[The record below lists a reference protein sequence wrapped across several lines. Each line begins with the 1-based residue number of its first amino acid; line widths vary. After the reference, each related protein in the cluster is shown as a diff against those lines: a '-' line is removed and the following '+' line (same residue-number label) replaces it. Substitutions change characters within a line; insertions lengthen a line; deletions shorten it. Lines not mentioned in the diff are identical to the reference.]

1 MSSMRKTLIA
11 ALLLTACQQETAK
24 MTQDTPRQTEAP
36 AQTVTSAQAT
46 SPQSD
51 IPERQI
57 GGAAAPMQAVQLMEY
72 AIRMPQ
78 TLTAGKQS
86 FHVVN
91 SGKELHSFEIEGNGV
106 HARLPSELSAGG
118 ESHYSIDLSPGT
130 YTVYCPVKDHK
141 QRGMTTTIT
150 VR

>member
-11 ALLLTACQQETAK
+11 ALLLTACQQETAR

-57 GGAAAPMQAVQLMEY
+57 GGAAAPMQAVQLIEY
-72 AIRMPQ
+72 SIRMPQ

-91 SGKELHSFEIEGNGV
+91 NGKELHSFEIEGNGV
-106 HARLPSELSAGG
+106 HSRLPTDLSAGS
-118 ESHYSIDLSPGT
+118 ESHLDVDLKPGT
-130 YTVYCPVKDHK
+130 YTVYCPIKGHK
-141 QRGMTTTIT
+141 ERGMTTTIT
-150 VR
+150 VQ